1 MEKQYQ
7 DLITK
12 LIKEH
17 AKYTGHESILDEL
30 VQDVYTHARV
40 VITSVTNEDVI
51 VSYLN
56 KVISNSIITVSK
68 KNNLNIRPKHTIDS
82 VLSAVNATRIE
93 TNKSNKKTEIETIS
107 NEELVE
113 EVVEELVELES
124 EPVEEVVEELVELES
139 EPVEEIKPDMALVDK
154 MINGITNEPKEQDE
168 EEAFDVSDID
178 NVVVLSEEENEDE
191 LLEPEIT
198 EELVEEDNVV
208 SFAQEVAVNAA
219 IDDFLSEKTD
229 NMPEAELIEEEIVD
243 VISEEED
250 LLIEETIENEGSVE
264 LFEEVND
271 EIIDL
276 DETSSLEEF
285 DTNAE
290 LIEEEEEDDE
300 KVEEQPPASNSI
312 YNFFNYEPSLEE
324 PFYSSE
330 EIVTILKEYDK
341 KHPEYKIMTIAELKY
356 IKNASVEEIATTLN
370 MTKDKVLET
379 LNEIIDL
386 VKD

>member
-1 MEKQYQ
+1 M
-7 DLITK
+7 
-12 LIKEH
+12 
-17 AKYTGHESILDEL
+17 
-30 VQDVYTHARV
+30 
-40 VITSVTNEDVI
+40 
-51 VSYLN
+51 
-56 KVISNSIITVSK
+56 
-68 KNNLNIRPKHTIDS
+68 
-82 VLSAVNATRIE
+82 
-93 TNKSNKKTEIETIS
+93 
-107 NEELVE
+107 
-113 EVVEELVELES
+113 
-124 EPVEEVVEELVELES
+124 
-139 EPVEEIKPDMALVDK
+139 EEIKPDMALVDK